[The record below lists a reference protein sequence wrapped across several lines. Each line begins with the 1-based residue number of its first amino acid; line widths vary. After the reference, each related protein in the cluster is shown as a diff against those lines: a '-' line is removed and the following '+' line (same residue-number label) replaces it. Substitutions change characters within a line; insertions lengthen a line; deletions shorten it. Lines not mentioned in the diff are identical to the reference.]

1 MRFALLGT
9 QRRKG
14 PEVVAVPQK
23 ANLDDDSVDI
33 RRLYKSIDT
42 SQAVIEFALDG
53 TVLRANENFLSL
65 FDYRLDD
72 VVGQHHRTFVDPEF
86 AGSPAYAEFWAKLR
100 GGRFDAGQYKRVG
113 RGGKEI
119 WLQASYNPVLD
130 ENGRPVKV
138 VKFATD
144 ITAQRLKQA
153 EDEEQLKALQRS
165 QGVIEFSLKGD
176 ILDVNDNFLKMLGY
190 ARDEVV
196 GRHHSMFVDKGFRT
210 SSAYDVFWSKL
221 GRGTYDSGQY
231 KRLTKDGREI
241 WIQASY
247 NPVLDI
253 NGRPFKV
260 VKYVTADITDQVSM
274 VVRTKAVANTVASAA
289 GNVRSTAQA
298 VTTTAAD
305 TTQQAAAVSSAA
317 RQASANVQTV
327 ASASEELAASVAEIS
342 RQVVGS
348 SNVTRQAVDEA
359 TMANSLFGDLSEA
372 ALRIGDIMKL
382 IRDIAGQTN
391 LLALNATIEAAR
403 AGQAGRGFAVVAS
416 EVKALANQTAKATED
431 IGAQIDA
438 MQAATNNSVEAVR
451 SVSQTIGKSA
461 EITAIIAAAVE
472 EQRAATDEI
481 SRSAVQAAEGTE
493 NVTTNIAGVSL
504 GAEAATEQAR
514 LLLQA
519 AGDMSEQAAI
529 LLRDVDAYL
538 ARIGA

>member
-1 MRFALLGT
+1 MRFNMLGA
-9 QRRKG
+9 QRRIK
-14 PEVVAVPQK
+14 ADAIVP
-23 ANLDDDSVDI
+23 AEDADARAEAEDI
-33 RRLYKSIDT
+33 QRLYQSINT
-42 SQAVIEFALDG
+42 SQAVIEFGLDG
-53 TVLRANENFLSL
+53 SVLKANDNFLSL
-65 FDYRLDD
+65 FGYRLDE
-72 VVGQHHRTFVDPEF
+72 VAGRHHSMFADPAFTRT
-86 AGSPAYAEFWAKLR
+86 AAYTEFWAKLR
-100 GGRFDAGQYKRVG
+100 RGIFDAGQYKRIGQGG
-113 RGGKEI
+113 REI

-130 ENGRPVKV
+130 ENGQPVKV

-153 EDEEQLKALQRS
+153 EDEEQLKSLRRS
-165 QGVIEFSLKGD
+165 QGVIEFSLTGD
-176 ILDVNDNFLKMLGY
+176 IVDVNDNFLRMLAYG
-190 ARDEVV
+190 RDQVV
-196 GRHHSMFVDKGFRT
+196 GRHHSMFVDPGYRT
-210 SSAYDVFWSKL
+210 SAAYRAFWEKL
-221 GRGTYDSGQY
+221 GQGTYDSGQY

-253 NGRPFKV
+253 NGKPFKV

-274 VVRTKAVANTVASAA
+274 VVRTKSVANTVALAA
-289 GNVRSTAQA
+289 DNVRSTAEA
-298 VTTTAAD
+298 VTSTASE
-305 TTQQAAAVSSAA
+305 TTQQAAAVSTAA
-317 RQASANVQTV
+317 QQASANVQTV

-348 SNVTRQAVDEA
+348 SSVTRQAVEEA
-359 TMANSLFGDLSEA
+359 TAANSLFGDLSEA

-451 SVSQTIGKSA
+451 NVSQTIGKSA
-461 EITAIIAAAVE
+461 EITAIIASAVE

-493 NVTTNIAGVSL
+493 DVTTNIAGVSR
-504 GAEAATEQAR
+504 GAETATSQAKI
-514 LLLQA
+514 LLQA
-519 AGDMSEQAAI
+519 AGDMSEQATV

>member
-1 MRFALLGT
+1 M
-9 QRRKG
+9 
-14 PEVVAVPQK
+14 
-23 ANLDDDSVDI
+23 
-33 RRLYKSIDT
+33 
-42 SQAVIEFALDG
+42 
-53 TVLRANENFLSL
+53 
-65 FDYRLDD
+65 
-72 VVGQHHRTFVDPEF
+72 
-86 AGSPAYAEFWAKLR
+86 
-100 GGRFDAGQYKRVG
+100 
-113 RGGKEI
+113 
-119 WLQASYNPVLD
+119 LD
-130 ENGRPVKV
+130 ENGQPVKV

-165 QGVIEFSLKGD
+165 QGVIEFSLTGD
-176 ILDVNDNFLKMLGY
+176 IIDVNDNFLKMLGY
-190 ARDEVV
+190 GRDQVV
-196 GRHHSMFVDKGFRT
+196 GRHHSMFVDKSYRA
-210 SSAYDVFWSKL
+210 SPAYNAFWAKL
-221 GRGTYDSGQY
+221 GQGTYDSGQY
-231 KRLTKDGREI
+231 KRLTKDGREV

-253 NGRPFKV
+253 NGKPFKV

-274 VVRTKAVANTVASAA
+274 VVRTKSVANTVASAA
-289 GNVRSTAQA
+289 TNVRSTAQA
-298 VTTTAAD
+298 VTNTAAD
-305 TTQQAAAVSSAA
+305 TTHQAAAVSAAA

-342 RQVVGS
+342 RQIVGS
-348 SNVTRQAVDEA
+348 SNVTRQAVEEA
-359 TMANSLFGDLSEA
+359 TTANSLFGDLSEA

-451 SVSQTIGKSA
+451 NVSQTIGKSA
-461 EITAIIAAAVE
+461 EITAIIASAVE

-493 NVTTNIAGVSL
+493 DVTTNIAGVSQ
-504 GAEAATEQAR
+504 GAEVATEQAR
-514 LLLQA
+514 VLLQA
-519 AGDMSEQAAI
+519 AGDMSEQAAV

>member
-1 MRFALLGT
+1 MRFGMPGA
-9 QRRKG
+9 QRRKIIEAVAI
-14 PEVVAVPQK
+14 PEDAGAK
-23 ANLDDDSVDI
+23 AETVDI
-33 RRLYKSIDT
+33 QRLYRSIDR
-42 SQAVIEFALDG
+42 SQAVIEFTLDG
-53 TVLRANENFLSL
+53 TILKANENFLSL
-65 FDYRLDD
+65 FGYSLDE
-72 VVGQHHRTFVDPEF
+72 VVGRHHRMFADPAF
-86 AGSPAYAEFWAKLR
+86 AQSAAYGEFWARLR
-100 GGRFDAGQYKRVG
+100 SGTFNAGQYKRVG
-113 RGGKEI
+113 RGGKEL

-130 ENGRPVKV
+130 ENGHPVKV

-165 QGVIEFSLKGD
+165 QGVIEFSLKGE
-176 ILDVNDNFLKMLGY
+176 ILDVNDNFLKMLSYG
-190 ARDEVV
+190 RDEVV
-196 GRHHSMFVDKGFRT
+196 GRHHSMFVDKVFR
-210 SSAYDVFWSKL
+210 SSGAYDAFWIKL
-221 GRGTYDSGQY
+221 GQGTYDSGQY
-231 KRLTKDGREI
+231 KRLTRDGREI

-253 NGRPFKV
+253 NGKPFKV

-274 VVRTKAVANTVASAA
+274 VVRTKSVANTVASAA
-289 GNVRSTAQA
+289 TNVRSTAEA
-298 VTTTAAD
+298 VTNTAAD
-305 TTQQAAAVSSAA
+305 TTHQAAAVSAAA

-327 ASASEELAASVAEIS
+327 ASASEELAASVSEIS
-342 RQVVGS
+342 RQIVGS
-348 SNVTRQAVDEA
+348 SNVTRQAVEEA
-359 TMANSLFGDLSEA
+359 TTANSLFGDLSEA

-438 MQAATNNSVEAVR
+438 MQVATNNSVEAVR
-451 SVSQTIGKSA
+451 NVSQTIGKSA
-461 EITAIIAAAVE
+461 EITAIIASAVE

-493 NVTTNIAGVSL
+493 DVTTNIAGVSQ
-504 GAEAATEQAR
+504 GAEVATEQAR
-514 LLLQA
+514 VLLQA
-519 AGDMSEQAAI
+519 AGDMSEQATV